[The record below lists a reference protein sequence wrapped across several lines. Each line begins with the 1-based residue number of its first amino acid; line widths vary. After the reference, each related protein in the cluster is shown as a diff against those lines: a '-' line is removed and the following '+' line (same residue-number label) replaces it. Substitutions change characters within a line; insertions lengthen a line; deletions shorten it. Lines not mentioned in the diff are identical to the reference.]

1 MNPWDRPWLSVCL
14 RPLALAY
21 ALGWRLLKAWHG
33 RRPWRA
39 PVPVLSVGNLSV
51 GGTGKS
57 PLARLLA
64 QRALAKGR
72 RPAVLLRG
80 YGALGGPRPL
90 AVSLGQDPLAS
101 PAASGDEAQE
111 HALQAR
117 VAVWVD
123 ADRRRSAQ
131 AACEAGAD
139 ALILDDGFQ
148 RRWQLAR
155 DLDLLVADWTQLQGA
170 ERLLPAGPWREPWS
184 QARQADAFVISHAP
198 HGIGAKA
205 LARALP
211 AAWQGR
217 PVFRLD
223 LRPKGLKAWPH
234 GKAAPLAGIKGRA
247 VSALSG
253 LGNPGAF
260 EAGLKALGA
269 TVLPW
274 RFADHH
280 AFSSAELALIPK
292 GAQAV
297 VTTLKDAQ
305 RLPSDWKPPV
315 PVWVLLAE
323 AQVSP
328 AAPFEALLRKALH
341 RARS

>member
-1 MNPWDRPWLSVCL
+1 
-14 RPLALAY
+14 
-21 ALGWRLLKAWHG
+21 
-33 RRPWRA
+33 
-39 PVPVLSVGNLSV
+39 
-51 GGTGKS
+51 
-57 PLARLLA
+57 
-64 QRALAKGR
+64 
-72 RPAVLLRG
+72 
-80 YGALGGPRPL
+80 L
-90 AVSLGQDPLAS
+90 AVSLGKDPLTS

-111 HALQAR
+111 HALQAG

-139 ALILDDGFQ
+139 ALVLDDGFQ

-198 HGIGAKA
+198 QGMDVKA

-223 LRPKGLKAWPH
+223 LRLRGLQAWPR
-234 GKAAPLAGIKGRA
+234 GKPAALKSLKGCA
-247 VSALSG
+247 VAALSG
-253 LGNPGAF
+253 LGKPGAF
-260 EAGLKALGA
+260 EASLAALGA
-269 TVLPW
+269 RVLPW

-280 AFSSAELALIPK
+280 GYRLSELARIPT
-292 GAQAV
+292 GARAV

-305 RLPSDWKPPV
+305 RLPPDWKPPV
-315 PVWVLLAE
+315 PVWVLLVE

-341 RARS
+341 RTRS